1 MTSQE
6 SVQALNNL
14 SGGDPEFAHRQ
25 AEDIIM
31 EFLASNGMSE
41 VSDAFQKAKDRIGF
55 WYA

>member
-6 SVQALNNL
+6 AVNALNNL
-14 SGGDPEFAHRQ
+14 PGDPEIAHGQ

-31 EFLASNGMSE
+31 EFLASNGMGE
-41 VSDAFQKAKDRIGF
+41 VSDAFEKARDRIGF

>member
-6 SVQALNNL
+6 AVEALNNL
-14 SGGDPEFAHRQ
+14 SCGDPESAHGQ

-31 EFLASNGMSE
+31 EFLASNGMGE
-41 VSDAFQKAKDRIGF
+41 VSDAFEKARDRIGF